1 MIGLFLGDTDFS
13 EVVLNKIKKLKKKYF
28 IIDFSKNSKFKKNK
42 YSHRISIG
50 KFGKIL
56 DLIKDKKS
64 KKVLFAGKI
73 AKPKFSSLRLDFKGI
88 YYMPGVIK
96 AAKKG
101 DAAIIKAIIKILN
114 NEGIKV
120 ISSISFNPELAL
132 KSGNYTKLKPNN
144 KDLVSI
150 KAGIKYF
157 NKLNDLDHVQA
168 LIVNDSKIVAKEGSE
183 GTRKMLAK
191 LKKKTQG
198 MLIKFPKKKQ
208 DLRMDLPT
216 IGLQTL
222 KDCKRYGLKG
232 IILKSK
238 KNIILEKAKCIHFAN
253 KNRIFIK
260 VIWKKYLYLQVNP
273 QVTS

>member
-13 EVVLNKIKKLKKKYF
+13 KIVLNKIKKLKKKYF
-28 IIDFSKNSKFKKNK
+28 IIDFSKKSNFKSNK

-56 DLIKDKKS
+56 SLIKQKKS

-73 AKPKFSSLRLDFKGI
+73 AKPEFSSLRLDFKGI
-88 YYMPGVIK
+88 YYMPSVIR

-120 ISSISFNPELAL
+120 ISSIYYNPELSL
-132 KSGNYTKLKPNN
+132 KSGNYTKLKPNKN
-144 KDLVSI
+144 DFVSI
-150 KAGIKYF
+150 KKGIKYF

-168 LIVNDSKIVAKEGSE
+168 LIVNDGKIVAKEGRG
-183 GTRKMLAK
+183 GTRKMLNK
-191 LKKKTQG
+191 LEKITQG
-198 MLIKFPKKKQ
+198 VLIKFPKKKQ
-208 DLRMDLPT
+208 DLRIDLPT

-222 KDCKRYGLKG
+222 KDCKKYGLKG
-232 IILKSK
+232 IVLKSK
-238 KNIILEKAKCIHFAN
+238 KNIILDKVKCIQFAN
-253 KNRIFIK
+253 NNQIFIK
-260 VIWKKYLYLQVNP
+260 II
-273 QVTS
+273 

>member
-13 EVVLNKIKKLKKKYF
+13 KIVLSKIEKLKKKYF
-28 IIDFSKNSKFKKNK
+28 IIDFSKNSKFKKNI

-56 DLIKDKKS
+56 NLIKEKKS

-73 AKPKFSSLRLDFKGI
+73 AKPNFSSLRLDFKGF
-88 YYMPGVIK
+88 YYMPSIIQ

-101 DAAIIKAIIKILN
+101 DAAIIKAIIRILN
-114 NEGIKV
+114 IEGIKV

-132 KSGNYTKLKPNN
+132 KTGNYSKLKPNRE
-144 KDLVSI
+144 DLVSI
-150 KAGIKYF
+150 KKGIKYF
-157 NKLNDLDHVQA
+157 NNLNELDHVQA
-168 LIVNDSKIVAKEGSE
+168 LIVNDGKIIAKEGRE
-183 GTRKMLAK
+183 GTRKMLIK

-198 MLIKFPKKKQ
+198 ILIKFPKKKQ

-216 IGLQTL
+216 IGLQTV
-222 KDCKRYGLKG
+222 KDCKKYGLKG
-232 IILKSK
+232 IVLKSK
-238 KNIILEKAKCIHFAN
+238 TNIILDKVKCIQFAN

-260 VIWKKYLYLQVNP
+260 II
-273 QVTS
+273 

>member
-13 EVVLNKIKKLKKKYF
+13 NIVLNRIKKLKKKYF
-28 IIDFSKNSKFKKNK
+28 IIDFSKNFKFKNDKNT
-42 YSHRISIG
+42 YRISIG
-50 KFGKIL
+50 KFGRIL
-56 DLIKDKKS
+56 SLIKEKKS

-73 AKPKFSSLRLDFKGI
+73 VKPKLSSLKLDFKGI
-88 YYMPGVIK
+88 YYMPSIIS

-120 ISSISFNPELAL
+120 ISSISFNSELAL

-144 KDLVSI
+144 SDLSSI
-150 KAGIKYF
+150 KKGIKYF

-168 LIVNDSKIVAKEGSE
+168 LIVNDNKIIAKEGRE

-198 MLIKFPKKKQ
+198 LLIKFPKKKQ

-222 KDCKRYGLKG
+222 KDCKKYGLKG

-238 KNIILEKAKCIHFAN
+238 ENIILERAKCIHFAN

-260 VIWKKYLYLQVNP
+260 VV
-273 QVTS
+273 